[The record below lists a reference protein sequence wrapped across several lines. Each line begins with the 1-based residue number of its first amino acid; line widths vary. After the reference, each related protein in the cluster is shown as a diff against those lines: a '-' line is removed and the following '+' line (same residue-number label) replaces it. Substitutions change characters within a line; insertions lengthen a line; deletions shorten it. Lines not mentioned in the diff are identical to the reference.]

1 MKTIKELLQKLLPT
15 KQPQCSVD
23 DWVAC
28 RQAMC
33 AECQYPARL
42 KAAEADLAALEED
55 RARLIRS
62 NRSLFGQAKKYWL
75 LLQQKG
81 RTA

>member
-1 MKTIKELLQKLLPT
+1 MWTILRRLFPQKQET
-15 KQPQCSVD
+15 CSLD
-23 DWVAC
+23 EWTAC

-33 AECQYPARL
+33 ASCQYPQL
-42 KAAEADLAALEED
+42 LQAAEADLKAIEED
-55 RARLIRS
+55 RARLIRR

-81 RTA
+81 RAA

>member
-1 MKTIKELLQKLLPT
+1 
-15 KQPQCSVD
+15 
-23 DWVAC
+23 
-28 RQAMC
+28 MC

-62 NRSLFGQAKKYWL
+62 NRSLFGQAKKYWQL
-75 LLQQKG
+75 AQQKG
-81 RTA
+81 RAA

>member
-1 MKTIKELLQKLLPT
+1 MLRLLKRLFAQKQET
-15 KQPQCSVD
+15 CSLD
-23 DWVAC
+23 DWTAC

-33 AECQYPARL
+33 SECQYPARL
-42 KAAEADLAALEED
+42 KAAEADLKAIEED
-55 RARLIRS
+55 RARLIKR
-62 NRSLFGQAKKYWL
+62 NRSLFGQAKKYRL